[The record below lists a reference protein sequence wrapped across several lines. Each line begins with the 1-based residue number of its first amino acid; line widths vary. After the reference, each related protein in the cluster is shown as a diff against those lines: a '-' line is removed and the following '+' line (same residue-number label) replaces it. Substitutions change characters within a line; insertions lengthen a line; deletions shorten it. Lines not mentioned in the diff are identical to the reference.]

1 MDQEKIGKFIAKLR
15 KEKKMTQ
22 QELADK
28 LNVTDRAIGNW
39 ENGRR
44 MPDVVFYKPLCETF
58 GISLNELLNGEK
70 IKEKELKE
78 KTDEVLD
85 KTIKYSTNRIKR
97 IKRIITISIFIIL
110 FLIFVYTFRID
121 YNRVKR
127 NEDPIFMI
135 MVNENKDTYT
145 YIGFGYK
152 MIKKTAIS
160 PFEPLDHSINIKF
173 GFWVFAWNL
182 KVYNTRP
189 YNLWVINDD
198 KRVLTEIGSY
208 CITDSTDDKY
218 KSSECNLSIPI
229 EDIEYDGSLPAKSND
244 IIAID
249 RSEIT
254 IARVTLYDLDGVKKD
269 ILISYNRNDFKVP
282 EITGEYIVLIDTIS
296 NRGTAWY
303 SFKLNIERSE

>member
-1 MDQEKIGKFIAKLR
+1 MNQEKIGKFIAKIR
-15 KEKKMTQ
+15 KDKKMTQ

-28 LNVTDRAIGNW
+28 LNVTDRAVGNW

-44 MPDVVFYKPLCETF
+44 MPDVVFYKPLCEIL
-58 GISLNELLNGEK
+58 GISLNELLSGEK
-70 IKEKELKE
+70 IKKSELKE

-85 KTIKYSTNRIKR
+85 NTIKYSTKR
-97 IKRIITISIFIIL
+97 IKKIKKTIIIGIVVLLFSVFIS
-110 FLIFVYTFRID
+110 TFWID
-121 YNRVKR
+121 YNRVKQ
-127 NEDPIFMI
+127 NADPIFMI
-135 MVNENKDTYT
+135 MVNENKDTYS

-173 GFWVFAWNL
+173 GFWIFAWDL

-208 CITDSTDDKY
+208 CITDSTEDKY
-218 KSSECNLSIPI
+218 KSSACGLSIPI
-229 EDIEYDGSLPAKSND
+229 EDIEYDGSLPAKNND

-254 IARVTLYDLDGVKKD
+254 ITRVTLYDLDGVKKD
-269 ILISYNRNDFKVP
+269 ISISYNRNDFKVP
-282 EITGEYIVLIDTIS
+282 EITGEYLVLIDTIS

-303 SFKLNIERSE
+303 SFKLNVERSE

>member
-1 MDQEKIGKFIAKLR
+1 
-15 KEKKMTQ
+15 MTQ

-44 MPDVVFYKPLCETF
+44 MPDVVFYKPLCEIL
-58 GISLNELLNGEK
+58 GISLNELLSGER
-70 IKEKELKE
+70 IKESELKE

-85 KTIKYSTNRIKR
+85 NTIKYSTKR
-97 IKRIITISIFIIL
+97 IKKIKKTIIIGIVVLLFSVFICT
-110 FLIFVYTFRID
+110 FLID

-173 GFWVFAWNL
+173 GFLVFAWDL
-182 KVYNTRP
+182 KIYNTRP

-198 KRVLTEIGSY
+198 KRILTEIGSY
-208 CITDSTDDKY
+208 CITDLTEDKY
-218 KSSECNLSIPI
+218 KSSACGLSIPI
-229 EDIEYDGSLPAKSND
+229 EDIEYDGSLPAKNND

-249 RSEIT
+249 KSEIT
-254 IARVTLYDLDGVKKD
+254 ITRVTLYDLDGVKKD
-269 ILISYNRNDFKVP
+269 ISISYNRNDFKIP
-282 EITGEYIVLIDTIS
+282 EITGEYLVLIDTIS

-303 SFKLNIERSE
+303 SFKLNVERSE

>member
-1 MDQEKIGKFIAKLR
+1 MNQEKIGKFIAKIR
-15 KEKKMTQ
+15 KDKKMTQ

-28 LNVTDRAIGNW
+28 LNVTDRAVGNW

-44 MPDVVFYKPLCETF
+44 MPDVVFYKPLCEIL
-58 GISLNELLNGEK
+58 GISLNELLSGEK
-70 IKEKELKE
+70 IKKSELKE

-85 KTIKYSTNRIKR
+85 NTIKYSTKRIKR
-97 IKRIITISIFIIL
+97 IKKTTIICIIVLLFSVFIC
-110 FLIFVYTFRID
+110 TFWID
-121 YNRVKR
+121 YNRVKQ
-127 NEDPIFMI
+127 NADPIFMI
-135 MVNENKDTYT
+135 MVNENKDTYS

-152 MIKKTAIS
+152 MIKKTLLS

-173 GFWVFAWNL
+173 GFWIFAWDL

-208 CITDSTDDKY
+208 CITDSTEDKY
-218 KSSECNLSIPI
+218 KSSACGLSIPI

-254 IARVTLYDLDGVKKD
+254 ITRVTLYDLDGVKKD
-269 ILISYNRNDFKVP
+269 ISISYNRNDFKVP
-282 EITGEYIVLIDTIS
+282 EITGEYLVLIDTIS

-303 SFKLNIERSE
+303 SFKLNVERSE

>member
-1 MDQEKIGKFIAKLR
+1 MNQEKIGKFIAKIR
-15 KEKKMTQ
+15 KDKKMTQ

-28 LNVTDRAIGNW
+28 LNVTDRAVGNW

-44 MPDVVFYKPLCETF
+44 MPDVVFYKPLCEIL
-58 GISLNELLNGEK
+58 GISLNELLSGEK
-70 IKEKELKE
+70 IKKSELKE

-85 KTIKYSTNRIKR
+85 NTIKYSTKRIKR
-97 IKRIITISIFIIL
+97 IKKTTIICIIVLLFSVFIC
-110 FLIFVYTFRID
+110 TFWID

-127 NEDPIFMI
+127 NADPIFMI
-135 MVNENKDTYT
+135 MVNENKDTYS

-173 GFWVFAWNL
+173 GFWIFAWDL

-208 CITDSTDDKY
+208 CITDSTEDKY
-218 KSSECNLSIPI
+218 KSSACGLSIPI
-229 EDIEYDGSLPAKSND
+229 EDIEYDGSLPAKNND

-254 IARVTLYDLDGVKKD
+254 ITRVTLYDLDGVKKD
-269 ILISYNRNDFKVP
+269 ISISYNRNDFKVP
-282 EITGEYIVLIDTIS
+282 EITGEYLVLIDTIS

-303 SFKLNIERSE
+303 SFKLNVERSE

>member
-1 MDQEKIGKFIAKLR
+1 MNQEKIGKFIAKIR
-15 KEKKMTQ
+15 KDKKMTQ

-28 LNVTDRAIGNW
+28 LNVTDRAVGNW

-44 MPDVVFYKPLCETF
+44 MPDVVFYKPLCEIL
-58 GISLNELLNGEK
+58 GISLNELLSGEK
-70 IKEKELKE
+70 IKKSELKE

-85 KTIKYSTNRIKR
+85 NTIKYSTKRIKR
-97 IKRIITISIFIIL
+97 IKKTTIICIVVLLFSVFIC
-110 FLIFVYTFRID
+110 TFWID

-127 NEDPIFMI
+127 NADPIFMI
-135 MVNENKDTYT
+135 MVNENKDTYS

-173 GFWVFAWNL
+173 GFWIFAWDL

-208 CITDSTDDKY
+208 CITDSTEDKY
-218 KSSECNLSIPI
+218 KSSACGLSIPI
-229 EDIEYDGSLPAKSND
+229 EDIEYDGSLPAKNND

-254 IARVTLYDLDGVKKD
+254 ITRVTLYDLDGAKKD
-269 ILISYNRNDFKVP
+269 ISISYNRNDFKVP
-282 EITGEYIVLIDTIS
+282 EITGEYLVLIDTIS

-303 SFKLNIERSE
+303 SFKLNVERSE

>member
-1 MDQEKIGKFIAKLR
+1 MNQEKIGKFIAKIR
-15 KEKKMTQ
+15 KEKNMTQ

-28 LNVTDRAIGNW
+28 LNVTDRAVGNW

-44 MPDVVFYKPLCETF
+44 MPDVVFYKPLCEIL
-58 GISLNELLNGEK
+58 GISLNELLSGEE
-70 IKEKELKE
+70 IKESELKE

-85 KTIKYSTNRIKR
+85 NTIKYSTKR
-97 IKRIITISIFIIL
+97 IKKIKKTIIIGIIVLLFSIFIC
-110 FLIFVYTFRID
+110 TFWID
-121 YNRVKR
+121 YNRVRR

-135 MVNENKDTYT
+135 MVNEDKDTYT

-152 MIKKTAIS
+152 MIKKAAIS

-173 GFWVFAWNL
+173 GFWVFTWDL

-189 YNLWVINDD
+189 YNLWVINGD

-208 CITDSTDDKY
+208 CITDSSDDKY
-218 KSSECNLSIPI
+218 KSSACGLSIPI
-229 EDIEYDGSLPAKSND
+229 EDIEYDDSLSAKIDD

-254 IARVTLYDLDGVKKD
+254 ITRVSLFDLEGVQKD
-269 ILISYNRNDFKVP
+269 ISILYNKNDFKIP
-282 EITGEYIVLIDTIS
+282 NIKGEYLVSIDTIS

-303 SFKLNIERSE
+303 SFKLKID

>member
-1 MDQEKIGKFIAKLR
+1 MNQEKIGKFIAKIR
-15 KEKKMTQ
+15 KDKKMTQ

-28 LNVTDRAIGNW
+28 LNVTDRAVGNW

-44 MPDVVFYKPLCETF
+44 MPDVVFYKPLCEIL
-58 GISLNELLNGEK
+58 GISLNELLSGEK
-70 IKEKELKE
+70 IKKSELKE

-85 KTIKYSTNRIKR
+85 NTIKYSTKRIKR
-97 IKRIITISIFIIL
+97 IKKTTIICIIVLLFSVFIC
-110 FLIFVYTFRID
+110 TFWID

-127 NEDPIFMI
+127 NADPIFMI
-135 MVNENKDTYT
+135 MVNENKDTYS

-173 GFWVFAWNL
+173 GFWIFAWDL

-208 CITDSTDDKY
+208 CITDSTEDKY
-218 KSSECNLSIPI
+218 KSSACGLSIPI
-229 EDIEYDGSLPAKSND
+229 EDIEYDGSLPAKNND

-254 IARVTLYDLDGVKKD
+254 ITRVTLYDLDGAKKD
-269 ILISYNRNDFKVP
+269 ISISYNRNDFKVP
-282 EITGEYIVLIDTIS
+282 EITGEYLVLIDTIS

-303 SFKLNIERSE
+303 SFKLNVERSE